1 MHSRTDKR
9 ISLKTKTFRVI
20 LTGSLILILLGS
32 AIGLA
37 LYGYSSLRSYKDES
51 RHLIDY
57 TLLLE
62 DQSYVERIF
71 RETKK
76 VYGSMPEDVRRDP
89 QSEAFMEACV
99 PLVDEDF
106 FKARDI
112 LVKCREGTEQ
122 KNVSYMFT
130 DPDQSAIVYV
140 VDGDEEEWA
149 FLPGQWVRAD
159 LSRIKGIE
167 KSSWRL
173 HITHEEEY
181 GWVGTD
187 FAPMVDAKGKQ
198 IGYAVMDLDLN
209 DFLGRIFRFLKILLP
224 VAVILVLLLAFLSSQ
239 LLRKHIISHLTVMAG
254 AAREYTARDKVEQ
267 PEDAPFIFESLGI
280 NTSDELEELW
290 HSMSEMETD
299 VRDTMIRLRR
309 ITAEQERMGAELEIA
324 TEIQEGTLPKD
335 FPAFPD
341 RREFDIYA
349 SMTPAKEVGGD
360 LYDFFLVD
368 EDHLAMVIADVSG
381 KGVSAALFMVIAKTL
396 IKNQAQQGG
405 QDPAEVFAHVNAK
418 LMEINKARMFVTAWL
433 GILTISTGELVYVN
447 AGHEYPAIRRKG
459 GAFTVEKDVH
469 GAPLAA
475 RKKTKFQSGTFMLN
489 PGDTIFVYSDGVT
502 EANDAEANMF
512 GTERMLEALNRDPD
526 AEPQVIDRHVHEGIA
541 AFVKDAPQFDDTTML
556 CMKYFGV

>member
-130 DPDQSAIVYV
+130 EPDQSAIVYV

-159 LSRIKGIE
+159 LSRI
-167 KSSWRL
+167 
-173 HITHEEEY
+173 
-181 GWVGTD
+181 
-187 FAPMVDAKGKQ
+187 
-198 IGYAVMDLDLN
+198 
-209 DFLGRIFRFLKILLP
+209 
-224 VAVILVLLLAFLSSQ
+224 
-239 LLRKHIISHLTVMAG
+239 
-254 AAREYTARDKVEQ
+254 
-267 PEDAPFIFESLGI
+267 
-280 NTSDELEELW
+280 
-290 HSMSEMETD
+290 
-299 VRDTMIRLRR
+299 
-309 ITAEQERMGAELEIA
+309 
-324 TEIQEGTLPKD
+324 
-335 FPAFPD
+335 
-341 RREFDIYA
+341 
-349 SMTPAKEVGGD
+349 
-360 LYDFFLVD
+360 
-368 EDHLAMVIADVSG
+368 
-381 KGVSAALFMVIAKTL
+381 
-396 IKNQAQQGG
+396 
-405 QDPAEVFAHVNAK
+405 
-418 LMEINKARMFVTAWL
+418 
-433 GILTISTGELVYVN
+433 
-447 AGHEYPAIRRKG
+447 
-459 GAFTVEKDVH
+459 
-469 GAPLAA
+469 
-475 RKKTKFQSGTFMLN
+475 
-489 PGDTIFVYSDGVT
+489 
-502 EANDAEANMF
+502 
-512 GTERMLEALNRDPD
+512 
-526 AEPQVIDRHVHEGIA
+526 
-541 AFVKDAPQFDDTTML
+541 
-556 CMKYFGV
+556 